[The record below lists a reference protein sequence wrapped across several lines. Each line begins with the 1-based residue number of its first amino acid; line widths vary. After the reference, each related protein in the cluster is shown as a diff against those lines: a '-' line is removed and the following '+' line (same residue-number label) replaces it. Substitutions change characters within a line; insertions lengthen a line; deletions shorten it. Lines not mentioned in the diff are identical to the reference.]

1 MMMRMTTTTSPIPA
15 DTPSAMARPG
25 STGTIIA
32 LMLLMIG
39 VMIAS
44 FAYVSSQEAELR
56 TGRMESRHI
65 RVARQALMEA
75 DVAVL
80 NALVD
85 GAASH
90 ASRYRTAIDKLDA
103 QPINHFPATIRL
115 DRRETSTGA
124 VIGSIRR
131 GWTAIMERIEAND
144 LAAARTLHDSLN
156 IRQRTTAVVDAMIEQ
171 IEQLDARNDR
181 AQGNIDF
188 TIKAV
193 VILQLAS
200 GLFCIAVFLFAA
212 RRGAAEAEARALAVT
227 NATRSREE
235 VMRLFEMTDMLQSA
249 QDQSDANMVL
259 RATAME
265 LLPDLA
271 GTLYVFSNSR
281 DRLVL
286 SASWN
291 LGDGPA
297 PADTIGLNQ
306 CWALKRGKPHVNHPH
321 GDKLRCEHH
330 AEGAYVLEIPMA
342 ARGEVLG
349 LFCIQTTRADG
360 DVRLQEVAGLGT
372 ALADAMSLA
381 LANLALG
388 AKLRSQALRDPLT
401 GLYNRRY
408 MEDTLQRAVQLAQ
421 REKQDVAIVMIDLDH
436 FKRLNDQ
443 HGHAKGDTVL
453 RDAASVIVHQ
463 SRESDV
469 ACRYGGEELLVVMPN
484 CSLEDAAH
492 KAERLRIGIAAL
504 SQPGIDVSASFG
516 VAAIPATSS
525 SAHDLMQAADAALY
539 AAKEQGRNRVV
550 TAPNIADHEASQ
562 LLAAE

>member
-1 MMMRMTTTTSPIPA
+1 
-15 DTPSAMARPG
+15 MARPG
-25 STGTIIA
+25 HTSTIIA

-44 FAYVSSQEAELR
+44 FAYVSGQEAELR
-56 TGRMESRHI
+56 NGRMESRHI
-65 RVARQALMEA
+65 RVARQALMQA
-75 DVAVL
+75 DIAVL
-80 NALVD
+80 NAMVD
-85 GAASH
+85 GGAAH
-90 ASRYRTAIDKLDA
+90 VGNYRAAIERLDA
-103 QPINHFPATIRL
+103 QPVTHFPASIRIG
-115 DRRETSTGA
+115 RREIGGAAAVAGVRRTWNAIMTRMESGDLAGARALHDTLRVQQWTGA
-124 VIGSIRR
+124 I
-131 GWTAIMERIEAND
+131 
-144 LAAARTLHDSLN
+144 
-156 IRQRTTAVVDAMIEQ
+156 VDAMIGQ
-171 IEQLDARNDR
+171 IEQLDAHNDR

-265 LLPDLA
+265 LLPDLT

-297 PADTIGLNQ
+297 PADTIGLSQ
-306 CWALKRGKPHVNHPH
+306 CWALKRGKPHVNHPS

-330 AEGAYVLEIPMA
+330 AEGAFVLEIPMA

-349 LFCIQTTRADG
+349 LFCIQTTRSDG

-421 REKQDVAIVMIDLDH
+421 REKQEVSVVMIDLDH

-453 RDAASVIVHQ
+453 RDAASVITHQ
-463 SRESDV
+463 SRETDV
-469 ACRYGGEELLVVMPN
+469 ACRYGGEELLIVMPN

-516 VAAIPATSS
+516 VASIPITSS

-539 AAKEQGRNRVV
+539 VAKEQGRNRVI
-550 TAPNIADHEASQ
+550 TAPPLIDPIRDQ

>member
-1 MMMRMTTTTSPIPA
+1 MTMRMTATTFSPA
-15 DTPSAMARPG
+15 EPSAMSRPG
-25 STGTIIA
+25 STSTIIA

-39 VMIAS
+39 IMIAS

-56 TGRMESRHI
+56 AGRMESRHI
-65 RVARQALMEA
+65 RIARQALMEA
-75 DVAVL
+75 DAAVL
-80 NALVD
+80 NAMVD
-85 GAASH
+85 GGAAH
-90 ASRYRTAIDKLDA
+90 AGRYRVAIEKLDS
-103 QPINHFPATIRL
+103 QPVAHFPP
-115 DRRETSTGA
+115 
-124 VIGSIRR
+124 SIRIDGR
-131 GWTAIMERIEAND
+131 DVTGTAAIVQVRRAWNRIMERIEAGD
-144 LAAARTLHDSLN
+144 LADARALHDTL
-156 IRQRTTAVVDAMIEQ
+156 RVQPRAGAVIDAMILQ
-171 IEQLDARNDR
+171 IERLDERNDR
-181 AQGNIDF
+181 AQSNIDF

-212 RRGAAEAEARALAVT
+212 RRGAEEAEARALAVT

-265 LLPDLA
+265 LLPDLT

-306 CWALKRGKPHVNHPH
+306 CWALKRGKPHVNHPG

-330 AEGAYVLEIPMA
+330 ADGAFVLEIPMA

-360 DVRLQEVAGLGT
+360 DARLQEVAGLGT

-421 REKQDVAIVMIDLDH
+421 REKQEVSIVMIDLDH

-453 RDAASVIVHQ
+453 RDAASVITHQ
-463 SRESDV
+463 SRETDV

-504 SQPGIDVSASFG
+504 SQPGIEVSASFG
-516 VAAIPATSS
+516 VASIPITSS
-525 SAHDLMQAADAALY
+525 SVHDLMQAADAALY

-550 TAPNIADHEASQ
+550 TAPPLIDPIRDQ

>member
-1 MMMRMTTTTSPIPA
+1 MRMATTLHA
-15 DTPSAMARPG
+15 DPSARTRPG
-25 STGTIIA
+25 STTAILA
-32 LMLLMIG
+32 VMLLMIG

-44 FAYVSSQEAELR
+44 FVYVSGQEAELR
-56 TGRMESRHI
+56 SGRVESRHI

-75 DVAVL
+75 DIAVL
-80 NALVD
+80 NAMVD
-85 GAASH
+85 GGITHAGHYRAA
-90 ASRYRTAIDKLDA
+90 IEKLDA
-103 QPINHFPATIRL
+103 QPVGHFPVTVRLEGRDVGGVATITGV
-115 DRRETSTGA
+115 RRT
-124 VIGSIRR
+124 
-131 GWTAIMERIEAND
+131 WTAIMARIEAND
-144 LAAARTLHDSLN
+144 LAGARALHDAQR
-156 IRQRTTAVVDAMIEQ
+156 IQQRTGAVVGAMIGQ
-171 IEQLDARNDR
+171 IEQLDAHNDR
-181 AQGNIDF
+181 AQGNIDL

-193 VILQLAS
+193 IVLQLAS

-212 RRGAAEAEARALAVT
+212 RRGAAEAQARALAVT

-265 LLPDLA
+265 LLPDLG

-291 LGDGPA
+291 IGDGPA
-297 PADTIGLNQ
+297 PADTIGLTQ

-330 AEGAYVLEIPMA
+330 AEGAFVLEIPMA

-360 DVRLQEVAGLGT
+360 AARLQEIAGLGT

-421 REKQDVAIVMIDLDH
+421 REKQDVSIVMIDLDH

-463 SRESDV
+463 SRETDI

-550 TAPNIADHEASQ
+550 TAPPLEDPIRGQ

>member
-1 MMMRMTTTTSPIPA
+1 MMMRMTTTTSPTLA
-15 DTPSAMARPG
+15 DAPSAMARPG

-32 LMLLMIG
+32 LMLLMIA

-80 NALVD
+80 NAMVD

-115 DRRETSTGA
+115 DRRETSTVA

-144 LAAARTLHDSLN
+144 LPAARTLHDSLN
-156 IRQRTTAVVDAMIEQ
+156 IRQQTTTVVDAMIEQ
-171 IEQLDARNDR
+171 IEQLDAHNDR

-265 LLPDLA
+265 LLPDLT

-306 CWALKRGKPHVNHPH
+306 CWALKRGKPHVNHPG

-360 DVRLQEVAGLGT
+360 DLRLQEVAGLGT

-421 REKQDVAIVMIDLDH
+421 REKQEVSIVMIDLDH

-453 RDAASVIVHQ
+453 RDAASVITHQ

-504 SQPGIDVSASFG
+504 SQPGIEVSASFG
-516 VAAIPATSS
+516 VASIPMTSS
-525 SAHDLMQAADAALY
+525 SVHDLMQAADAALY
-539 AAKEQGRNRVV
+539 TAKEQGRNRVV
-550 TAPNIADHEASQ
+550 TAPPLIDPIRDQ

>member
-1 MMMRMTTTTSPIPA
+1 MRMKASPSPA
-15 DTPSAMARPG
+15 NPSAVTRPG
-25 STGTIIA
+25 GTSTIIA

-39 VMIAS
+39 IMIAS
-44 FAYVSSQEAELR
+44 FAYVSSQEAALR
-56 TGRMESRHI
+56 SGRIESRHI
-65 RVARQALMEA
+65 SIARQALMEA
-75 DVAVL
+75 DAAVL
-80 NALVD
+80 NAMVD
-85 GAASH
+85 GIAH
-90 ASRYRTAIDKLDA
+90 GERYRAAIARFDT
-103 QPINHFPATIRL
+103 QPVNHFPARITL
-115 DRRETSTGA
+115 DGRQTSGIAAVTAVRRSWA
-124 VIGSIRR
+124 
-131 GWTAIMERIEAND
+131 AILTRIEAGD
-144 LAAARTLHDSLN
+144 LAGARTLHDTQHVQ
-156 IRQRTTAVVDAMIEQ
+156 QRTTAVITAMMQQ
-171 IEQLDARNDR
+171 IEQLDARNDH

-193 VILQLAS
+193 IILQLAS

-212 RRGAAEAEARALAVT
+212 RRGAVEAEARALAVT

-265 LLPDLA
+265 LLPDLS

-330 AEGAYVLEIPMA
+330 AEGAFVLEIPMA

-360 DVRLQEVAGLGT
+360 DLRLQEIAGLGT

-381 LANLALG
+381 LANLSLG

-408 MEDTLQRAVQLAQ
+408 MEDALQRAVQLAQ
-421 REKQDVAIVMIDLDH
+421 REKHDVSIVMIDLDH

-463 SRESDV
+463 LRESDV

-516 VAAIPATSS
+516 IASIPATSS
-525 SAHDLMQAADAALY
+525 SVHDLMQAADAALY

-550 TAPNIADHEASQ
+550 TAPPLIDPIRDQ

>member
-1 MMMRMTTTTSPIPA
+1 MTTTTTPSPA
-15 DTPSAMARPG
+15 DPSAKAGAAKARPG
-25 STGTIIA
+25 STTAIIA
-32 LMLLMIG
+32 VMLLMIG
-39 VMIAS
+39 VIVAG
-44 FAYVSSQEAELR
+44 FIYVSSQESALR
-56 TGRMESRHI
+56 YGRMESRHV

-75 DVAVL
+75 DAAVL
-80 NALVD
+80 NAMVD
-85 GAASH
+85 GVAHGGS
-90 ASRYRTAIDKLDA
+90 YRSAIDQFDT
-103 QPINHFPATIRL
+103 QPVSHFPATITL
-115 DRRETSTGA
+115 DGRAIGGVATVAGVRRA
-124 VIGSIRR
+124 
-131 GWTAIMERIEAND
+131 WAAIMARVEAD
-144 LAAARTLHDSLN
+144 DTAGARALHDAQRIQQRTDAVVTAM
-156 IRQRTTAVVDAMIEQ
+156 IRQIE
-171 IEQLDARNDR
+171 ELDAQNDR
-181 AQGNIDF
+181 AQANIDF
-188 TIKAV
+188 TIKAI

-212 RRGAAEAEARALAVT
+212 RRGAAEAQARALAVT

-330 AEGAYVLEIPMA
+330 AEGAFVLEIPMA

-349 LFCIQTTRADG
+349 LFCIQTLRADG
-360 DVRLQEVAGLGT
+360 DVRLQEIAGLGT

-421 REKQDVAIVMIDLDH
+421 REKHDVSIVMIDLDH

-463 SRESDV
+463 LRESDV

-504 SQPGIDVSASFG
+504 SQPGIDISASFG
-516 VAAIPATSS
+516 VASIPATSS

-539 AAKEQGRNRVV
+539 VAKEQGRNRVV
-550 TAPNIADHEASQ
+550 TAPRLADHEGTQ

>member
-1 MMMRMTTTTSPIPA
+1 MS
-15 DTPSAMARPG
+15 RPG
-25 STGTIIA
+25 STSTIIA

-56 TGRMESRHI
+56 NGRMESRHI
-65 RVARQALMEA
+65 RIARQALMEA

-80 NALVD
+80 NAMVD
-85 GAASH
+85 GGIAHAGHYRAA
-90 ASRYRTAIDKLDA
+90 IEKLDA
-103 QPINHFPATIRL
+103 QPVNHFPATLRVEGREVRGVVAVTGV
-115 DRRETSTGA
+115 RRA
-124 VIGSIRR
+124 
-131 GWTAIMERIEAND
+131 WNAIMARIEAGD
-144 LAAARTLHDSLN
+144 LAGARALHDTQN
-156 IRQRTTAVVDAMIEQ
+156 VQQRARAVVDAMIGQ
-171 IEQLDARNDR
+171 IEQLDGHNDR

-212 RRGAAEAEARALAVT
+212 RRGAVESEARALAVT

-265 LLPDLA
+265 LLPDLT

-306 CWALKRGKPHVNHPH
+306 CWALKRGKPHVNHPG

-330 AEGAYVLEIPMA
+330 AEGAFVLEIPMA

-360 DVRLQEVAGLGT
+360 DVRLQEIAGLGT

-421 REKQDVAIVMIDLDH
+421 REKQEVSIVMIDLDH

-453 RDAASVIVHQ
+453 RDAASVITHQ

-504 SQPGIDVSASFG
+504 SQPGIEVSASFG
-516 VAAIPATSS
+516 VASIPITSS
-525 SAHDLMQAADAALY
+525 SVHDLMQAADAALY

-550 TAPNIADHEASQ
+550 TAPPLIDPIRDQ

>member
-1 MMMRMTTTTSPIPA
+1 MTAITLPA
-15 DTPSAMARPG
+15 DPSAKTGPG
-25 STGTIIA
+25 STTAIIA
-32 LMLLMIG
+32 VMLLMIG

-44 FAYVSSQEAELR
+44 FVFVSSQEAQLR
-56 TGRMESRHI
+56 IGRAESRDI

-75 DVAVL
+75 DAAVL
-80 NALVD
+80 NAMVD
-85 GAASH
+85 GVAHSGP
-90 ASRYRTAIDKLDA
+90 YRLAIDRFDTR
-103 QPINHFPATIRL
+103 PVNHFPATITLGGREIGGVATVTAV
-115 DRRETSTGA
+115 RRA
-124 VIGSIRR
+124 
-131 GWTAIMERIEAND
+131 WTAIMASIEAND
-144 LAAARTLHDSLN
+144 LAGARALHDTQHVQ
-156 IRQRTTAVVDAMIEQ
+156 QRTSAVIGAMLRQ
-171 IEQLDARNDR
+171 IDQLDEHNDR
-181 AQGNIDF
+181 AQTNIDF

-193 VILQLAS
+193 IVLQLVS

-212 RRGAAEAEARALAVT
+212 RRGVAEARARALAVT

-249 QDQSDANMVL
+249 QDQGDANMVL

-306 CWALKRGKPHVNHPH
+306 CWALKRGKPHINHPH

-330 AEGAYVLEIPMA
+330 AEGAFVLEIPMA

-360 DVRLQEVAGLGT
+360 DVRLHEIAGLGT

-408 MEDTLQRAVQLAQ
+408 MEDALQRAVQVAQ
-421 REKQDVAIVMIDLDH
+421 REKQDVSIVMIDLDH

-469 ACRYGGEELLVVMPN
+469 ACRYGGEELLIVMPN
-484 CSLEDAAH
+484 CALEDAAS
-492 KAERLRIGIAAL
+492 KADRLRIGIAAL
-504 SQPGIDVSASFG
+504 SQPGIEVSASFG
-516 VAAIPATSS
+516 VASIPATSS
-525 SAHDLMQAADAALY
+525 SAHDLMQAVDAALY

-550 TAPNIADHEASQ
+550 TAPPLIDPIRGQ
-562 LLAAE
+562 LIAAE

>member
-1 MMMRMTTTTSPIPA
+1 MTTTPLSA
-15 DTPSAMARPG
+15 EPSAKTRPG
-25 STGTIIA
+25 STTAIIA
-32 LMLLMIG
+32 VMLLMVGIMVG
-39 VMIAS
+39 S
-44 FAYVSSQEAELR
+44 FAYVSSQEVELR

-75 DVAVL
+75 DTAVL
-80 NALVD
+80 NAMVD
-85 GAASH
+85 GGTAHSG
-90 ASRYRTAIDKLDA
+90 RYRSAVEKLDM
-103 QPINHFPATIRL
+103 QPVSHFPATVRL
-115 DRRETSTGA
+115 DRRQAGTVA
-124 VIGSIRR
+124 VITEVRR
-131 GWTAIMERIEAND
+131 AWTEIMARIESND
-144 LAAARTLHDSLN
+144 LAGARALHDT
-156 IRQRTTAVVDAMIEQ
+156 RRVQQRTSAVVDAMIRQ
-171 IEQLDARNDR
+171 IEQLDERNDR
-181 AQGNIDF
+181 AQANIDF

-193 VILQLAS
+193 IALQLAS

-212 RRGAAEAEARALAVT
+212 RRGAAEAQARALAVT

-265 LLPDLA
+265 LLPDLG

-291 LGDGPA
+291 IGDGPA
-297 PADTIGLNQ
+297 PADTIGLTQ

-330 AEGAYVLEIPMA
+330 AEGAFVLEIPMA

-360 DVRLQEVAGLGT
+360 DIRLQEIAGLGT

-421 REKQDVAIVMIDLDH
+421 REKQDVSIVMIDLDH

-463 SRESDV
+463 LRESDV

-516 VAAIPATSS
+516 VASIPATSS

-550 TAPNIADHEASQ
+550 TAPHIADHEGSQ

>member
-1 MMMRMTTTTSPIPA
+1 
-15 DTPSAMARPG
+15 MARPG

-32 LMLLMIG
+32 LMLLMIA

-44 FAYVSSQEAELR
+44 FAYVSGQEAELR
-56 TGRMESRHI
+56 NGRMESRHI
-65 RVARQALMEA
+65 RIARQALMEA
-75 DVAVL
+75 DIAVL
-80 NALVD
+80 NAIVD
-85 GAASH
+85 GGIAHAGHYRAA
-90 ASRYRTAIDKLDA
+90 IEKLDT
-103 QPINHFPATIRL
+103 QPVNHFPAALRIE
-115 DRRETSTGA
+115 RREVRGIAA
-124 VIGSIRR
+124 VIGIRR
-131 GWTAIMERIEAND
+131 SWNAIMTRIEAGD
-144 LAAARTLHDSLN
+144 LAGARALHDTQ
-156 IRQRTTAVVDAMIEQ
+156 RVQQRTRAVVDAMIGQ
-171 IEQLDARNDR
+171 IEQLDAHNDR

-193 VILQLAS
+193 VVLQLAS

-212 RRGAAEAEARALAVT
+212 RRGATEAAARALAVT

-291 LGDGPA
+291 IGDGPA
-297 PADTIGLNQ
+297 PADTIGLTQ

-330 AEGAYVLEIPMA
+330 AEGAFVLEIPMA

-349 LFCIQTTRADG
+349 LFCIQTMRADG
-360 DVRLQEVAGLGT
+360 DVRLQEIAGLGT

-408 MEDTLQRAVQLAQ
+408 MEDALQRAVQLAQ
-421 REKQDVAIVMIDLDH
+421 RERHDVSIVMIDLDH

-463 SRESDV
+463 LRESDV

-484 CSLEDAAH
+484 CTIEDAAH

-516 VAAIPATSS
+516 IASIPATSS
-525 SAHDLMQAADAALY
+525 SVHDLMQAADAALY

-550 TAPNIADHEASQ
+550 TAPPLEDPIRGQ
-562 LLAAE
+562 LIAAE

>member
-1 MMMRMTTTTSPIPA
+1 
-15 DTPSAMARPG
+15 
-25 STGTIIA
+25 
-32 LMLLMIG
+32 MLLMIG

-44 FAYVSSQEAELR
+44 FIYVSSQETELHN
-56 TGRMESRHI
+56 GRMESRHI
-65 RVARQALMEA
+65 RIARQALMEA
-75 DVAVL
+75 DAAVL
-80 NALVD
+80 NAMVD
-85 GAASH
+85 GVAHSGNYRAAI
-90 ASRYRTAIDKLDA
+90 AQFDA
-103 QPINHFPATIRL
+103 QPVDHFPATIAF
-115 DRRETSTGA
+115 DGRRTGGVAAIKRVRRTWAAIMTAIESGDLAGARALHDTQQVQQQTSA
-124 VIGSIRR
+124 VI
-131 GWTAIMERIEAND
+131 TAMM
-144 LAAARTLHDSLN
+144 
-156 IRQRTTAVVDAMIEQ
+156 QQ
-171 IEQLDARNDR
+171 IDQLDARNDH

-188 TIKAV
+188 TIMAV
-193 VILQLAS
+193 IVLQLAS
-200 GLFCIAVFLFAA
+200 GLFCVAVFLFAA
-212 RRGAAEAEARALAVT
+212 RRGAAEAQARALAVV

-291 LGDGPA
+291 VGDGPA
-297 PADTIGLNQ
+297 PADTIGLTQ

-330 AEGAYVLEIPMA
+330 AEGAFVLEIPMA

-360 DVRLQEVAGLGT
+360 NIRLQEVAGLGT

-408 MEDTLQRAVQLAQ
+408 MEDALQRAVQLAQ
-421 REKQDVAIVMIDLDH
+421 REKHDVSIVMIDLDH

-463 SRESDV
+463 LRESDV

-484 CSLEDAAH
+484 CTLEDAAH

-516 VAAIPATSS
+516 IASIPATSS

-550 TAPNIADHEASQ
+550 TAPPLEDPIRGQ
-562 LLAAE
+562 LIAAE